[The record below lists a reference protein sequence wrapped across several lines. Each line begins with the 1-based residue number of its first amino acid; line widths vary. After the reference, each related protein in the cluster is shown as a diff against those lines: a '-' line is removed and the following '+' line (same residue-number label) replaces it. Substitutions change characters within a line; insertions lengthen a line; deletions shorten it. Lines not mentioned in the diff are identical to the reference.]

1 MEGEKGQDMD
11 KSELALAANRER
23 VRRYRAQNN
32 PPSTNPKKAP
42 LCSAERVRLCWVRKE
57 RAQHSRLVAVEPAII
72 APPQRRQFPSQES
85 TDKSRQRQHREMNQN
100 ARLKPVLNTEKS

>member
-11 KSELALAANRER
+11 KRARPLAANRER

-42 LCSAERVRLCWVRKE
+42 LCSAERVRLCWVRK
-57 RAQHSRLVAVEPAII
+57 QVGHHSRLVAVEPAII
-72 APPQRRQFPSQES
+72 APLPRRRFP
-85 TDKSRQRQHREMNQN
+85 
-100 ARLKPVLNTEKS
+100 